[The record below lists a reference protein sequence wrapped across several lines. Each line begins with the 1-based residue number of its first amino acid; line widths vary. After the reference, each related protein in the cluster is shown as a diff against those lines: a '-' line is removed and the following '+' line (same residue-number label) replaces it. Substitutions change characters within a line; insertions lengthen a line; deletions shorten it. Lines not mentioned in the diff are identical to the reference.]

1 MKTWYTALALSLL
14 TFSAAHADIQTVQ
27 KNLKNN
33 FPDIPV
39 KSVTV
44 SPVKDIYEVYM
55 GGRIVYTNDEAK
67 LFFVGNLIDLKAQKN
82 ITEQREQVLTSIDVN
97 KLPLTQAIKHVKG
110 KGERTLYIFS
120 DPDCPYC
127 QKLEKELT
135 KIDNVT
141 IYLFLY
147 PISSLHPN
155 AVNIANQIWC
165 SKDQYQTWQNYL
177 LNQKKPAKNVN
188 CQSPVNQNI
197 QLARSLEIDGTP
209 SFFLKDGS
217 RISGVRSSDQIE
229 ALLKATK

>member
-1 MKTWYTALALSLL
+1 MKTWFTTLALSLL
-14 TFSAAHADIQTVQ
+14 TFSVAHANIQTVQ

-82 ITEQREQVLTSIDVN
+82 ITEQREQVLTSIDVK

-188 CQSPVNQNI
+188 CKSPVNQNI